1 MPFLGQED
9 YLSETDPYYFSRDPQ
24 NSYINANFIYNKTGY
39 WPNEL
44 YRFGIVYILPNGQ
57 LTPVFNVRGGI
68 DITTNSTFLD
78 IPIYENDERRFIN
91 YNENTSLIVDDTKQ
105 IDNNPC
111 YYHISD
117 ENIIEET
124 NDARFCSYENVKGVC
139 RFKPNITSTD
149 NNPLIYYVKFA
160 IPQDVKEELGKYV
173 KGYFFVRQS
182 RIPSVLAQGVTI
194 GIDNESKT
202 PTIPTIGGVL
212 QELNDSLEKTHVETE
227 DINGVNYISE
237 GFLKRYSFYF
247 KKKSSGFWGKIG
259 KIAAIAA
266 LVAGTVVV
274 SALTAGV
281 GGGAIV
287 AIGGSIVGLGTTAT
301 TLTLVAA
308 GAIIGGAAVVGAGVT
323 ALTAAVQDIGYNVMR
338 IGAKKRLN
346 GRATK
351 APNGY
356 KIVEEDNS
364 RKLTHGFK
372 DRIIIKDP
380 SHNEAKAIIC
390 PDYTINQAYY
400 NQIFTGNEHRIT
412 TDNWQNAFV
421 SSEGDGYF
429 NNKDRHFYIDMYKN
443 VTVKNEVTAKVIG
456 VPDNTK
462 AIGLD
467 NELFRS
473 RAGEAEMAYKYL
485 QVGVE
490 REGEDKKINTDIIRG
505 SFSPYLAINSGAIGP
520 AKIVNIYAPGYV
532 ESNLSD
538 YIDIRMNDNSVY

>member
-1 MPFLGQED
+1 MPFLGQEA

-68 DITTNSTFLD
+68 DISTDSTFLD

-105 IDNNPC
+105 IDNNSY

-117 ENIIEET
+117 KNIIGET
-124 NDARFCSYENVKGVC
+124 NGARPCSYENVKGVC
-139 RFKPNITSTD
+139 RFKPYITTAD
-149 NNPLIYYVKFA
+149 VNPLIYYVKFA

-202 PTIPTIGGVL
+202 PTIPTMGGVL
-212 QELNDSLEKTHVETE
+212 QELNNSLEKTHVETE

-266 LVAGTVVV
+266 LVAGTVAVGII
-274 SALTAGV
+274 T
-281 GGGAIV
+281 GGGAFAAV
-287 AIGGSIVGLGTTAT
+287 ASVYGTIATVTAT
-301 TLTLVAA
+301 TILATAA
-308 GAIIGGAAVVGAGVT
+308 GVAGAVVGAGVT
-323 ALTAAVQDIGYNVMR
+323 ALTAAIQDIGYNVMR

-351 APNGY
+351 APKGY

-364 RKLTHGFK
+364 RKLTHSFK

-390 PDYTINQAYY
+390 PDYTVNQAYY

-412 TDNWQNAFV
+412 TDNWQNPFV
-421 SSEGDGYF
+421 SPDGDSYF
-429 NNKDRHFYIDMYKN
+429 SNNGRHFYID
-443 VTVKNEVTAKVIG
+443 
-456 VPDNTK
+456 
-462 AIGLD
+462 
-467 NELFRS
+467 
-473 RAGEAEMAYKYL
+473 
-485 QVGVE
+485 
-490 REGEDKKINTDIIRG
+490 
-505 SFSPYLAINSGAIGP
+505 
-520 AKIVNIYAPGYV
+520 
-532 ESNLSD
+532 
-538 YIDIRMNDNSVY
+538 